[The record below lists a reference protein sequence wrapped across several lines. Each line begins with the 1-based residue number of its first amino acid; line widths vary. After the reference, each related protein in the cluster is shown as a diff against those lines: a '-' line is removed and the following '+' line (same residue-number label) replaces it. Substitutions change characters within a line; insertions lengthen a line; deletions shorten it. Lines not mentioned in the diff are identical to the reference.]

1 MNNLIKSFISFW
13 LTCILIL
20 VIAFTILYNFGL
32 QYEDWGTPI
41 GSEVLA
47 NNLKVFLTFNLV
59 VSIIVVLVCLGL
71 IFFIR
76 RIFKTPIS
84 ISGSIL
90 GVIFIIFLS
99 SYLNKSAASDT
110 GEIILD
116 IKDIVP
122 LIILLSLSLMFL
134 IFNQLIYLEKIKLGS
149 FLKNIF
155 VSYLPLSIGVLLIIS
170 FQIFNRDLDKY
181 NRAWDNY
188 LLVKDFFGRYTEMT
202 CTLHSELKK
211 GMGPNKK
218 NTAMEYYYD
227 LYAYETRKDYS
238 VKLDKKDYYG
248 KKLIKSIYVLYEPYD
263 AVRYHFKRSN
273 QAVINADYDI
283 FKGKTQI
290 LFSMGETD
298 QKYIY
303 ELEFNTQSNE
313 MIIKSVHYLERI
325 NLDQYKIPEWK
336 LSFYKNS
343 LGESVSES
351 IQDLRCKYN

>member
-1 MNNLIKSFISFW
+1 MINNLIKSFVSFW
-13 LTCILIL
+13 LTCILVL
-20 VIAFTILYNFGL
+20 VIGFVVLYNLGL
-32 QYEDWGTPI
+32 QYENWGTPY

-90 GVIFIIFLS
+90 GIIFIIFLS
-99 SYLNKSAASDT
+99 SYLNKSAASDS

-122 LIILLSLSLMFL
+122 FVTLLSLSL
-134 IFNQLIYLEKIKLGS
+134 IFIIVNQLIYLEKIKLGG

-155 VSYLPLSIGVLLIIS
+155 VSYLPLSIGVVLIIS

-181 NRAWDNY
+181 NRAWANY

-211 GMGPNKK
+211 GMIANMK
-218 NTAMEYYYD
+218 NTDMEFVYD
-227 LYAYETRKDYS
+227 LHVYETKIDYS
-238 VKLDKKDYYG
+238 VKLDTQDYYG
-248 KKLIKSIYVLYEPYD
+248 KNLIKSIYVLYEPYD
-263 AVRYHFKRSN
+263 AVRYHFKRYGSPEN
-273 QAVINADYDI
+273 LKI
-283 FKGKTQI
+283 FKGKTEI
-290 LFSMGETD
+290 LFSKGETD
-298 QKYIY
+298 EKHIY
-303 ELEFNTQSNE
+303 ELEFYTETNE
-313 MIIKSVHYLERI
+313 MIIKEERYLEKI
-325 NLDQYKIPEWK
+325 YLDQYKIPEWK

-343 LGESVSES
+343 LGQS
-351 IQDLRCKYN
+351 IGEETQDLRCKYN

>member
-1 MNNLIKSFISFW
+1 MINNLIKSFVSFW
-13 LTCILIL
+13 LTCILVL
-20 VIAFTILYNFGL
+20 VIGFVVLYNLGL
-32 QYEDWGTPI
+32 QYENWGTPY

-90 GVIFIIFLS
+90 GVMFIIFLS
-99 SYLNKSAASDT
+99 SYLNKSTASDS

-122 LIILLSLSLMFL
+122 FVTLLSLSL
-134 IFNQLIYLEKIKLGS
+134 IFIIVNQLIYLEKIKLGG

-155 VSYLPLSIGVLLIIS
+155 VSYLPLSIGVVLIIS

-188 LLVKDFFGRYTEMT
+188 LLVNDFFGRYTEMT

-211 GMGPNKK
+211 GMVPNKK
-218 NTAMEYYYD
+218 NTAMEYLYD
-227 LYAYETRKDYS
+227 LHIYETKIDYN
-238 VKLDKKDYYG
+238 VKLDTQDYYG
-248 KKLIKSIYVLYEPYD
+248 KNLIKSIYVLYEPYD
-263 AVRYHFKRSN
+263 AVRYHFKRYGSPEN
-273 QAVINADYDI
+273 LKI
-283 FKGKTQI
+283 FKAKTEI
-290 LFSMGETD
+290 LFSKGETD
-298 QKYIY
+298 EKHIY
-303 ELEFNTQSNE
+303 ELEFNTETNE
-313 MIIKSVHYLERI
+313 MIIKEERYLEKI
-325 NLDQYKIPEWK
+325 YLDQYIIPEWK

-343 LGESVSES
+343 LGQS
-351 IQDLRCKYN
+351 IGEETQDLRCKYN

>member
-1 MNNLIKSFISFW
+1 MINNLIKSFVSFW
-13 LTCILIL
+13 LTCILVL
-20 VIAFTILYNFGL
+20 VIGFVVLYNLGL
-32 QYEDWGTPI
+32 QYENWGTPY

-90 GVIFIIFLS
+90 GIIFIIFLS

-116 IKDIVP
+116 VKDIVP
-122 LIILLSLSLMFL
+122 FVILLSLSL
-134 IFNQLIYLEKIKLGS
+134 IFIIVNQLIYFEKIKLGS

-155 VSYLPLSIGVLLIIS
+155 VSYLPLSIGVVLIIS

-188 LLVKDFFGRYTEMT
+188 LLVNDFFGRYTEMT

-211 GMGPNKK
+211 GMVPNKK
-218 NTAMEYYYD
+218 NTAMEYLYD
-227 LYAYETRKDYS
+227 LHIYETKIDYN
-238 VKLDKKDYYG
+238 VKLDTQDYYG
-248 KKLIKSIYVLYEPYD
+248 KNLIKSIYVLYEPYD
-263 AVRYHFKRSN
+263 AVRYHFKRYGSPEN
-273 QAVINADYDI
+273 LKI
-283 FKGKTQI
+283 FKGKTEI
-290 LFSMGETD
+290 LFSKGETD
-298 QKYIY
+298 EKHIY
-303 ELEFNTQSNE
+303 ELEFNTETNE
-313 MIIKSVHYLERI
+313 MIIKEERYLEKI
-325 NLDQYKIPEWK
+325 YLDQYIIPEWK

-343 LGESVSES
+343 LGQS
-351 IQDLRCKYN
+351 IGEETQDLRCKYN

>member
-1 MNNLIKSFISFW
+1 MINNLIKSFVSFW
-13 LTCILIL
+13 LTCILVL
-20 VIAFTILYNFGL
+20 VIGFVVLYNLGL
-32 QYEDWGTPI
+32 QYENWGTPY

-90 GVIFIIFLS
+90 GIIFIIFLS
-99 SYLNKSAASDT
+99 SYLNKSAASDS

-122 LIILLSLSLMFL
+122 FVTLLSLSL
-134 IFNQLIYLEKIKLGS
+134 IFIIVNQLIYLEKIKLGG

-155 VSYLPLSIGVLLIIS
+155 VSYLPLSIGVVLIIS

-188 LLVKDFFGRYTEMT
+188 LLVNDFFGRYTEMT

-211 GMGPNKK
+211 GMVPNKK
-218 NTAMEYYYD
+218 NTAMEYLYD
-227 LYAYETRKDYS
+227 LHIYETKIDYN
-238 VKLDKKDYYG
+238 VKLDTQDYYG
-248 KKLIKSIYVLYEPYD
+248 KNLIKSMIVIYND
-263 AVRYHFKRSN
+263 
-273 QAVINADYDI
+273 
-283 FKGKTQI
+283 
-290 LFSMGETD
+290 
-298 QKYIY
+298 
-303 ELEFNTQSNE
+303 
-313 MIIKSVHYLERI
+313 
-325 NLDQYKIPEWK
+325 
-336 LSFYKNS
+336 
-343 LGESVSES
+343 
-351 IQDLRCKYN
+351 